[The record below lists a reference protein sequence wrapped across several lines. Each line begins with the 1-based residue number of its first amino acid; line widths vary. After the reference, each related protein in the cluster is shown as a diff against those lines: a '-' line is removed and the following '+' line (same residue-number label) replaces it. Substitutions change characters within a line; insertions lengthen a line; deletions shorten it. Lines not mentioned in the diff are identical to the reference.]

1 MLGLWAGLKSVIFD
15 KSDKTKV
22 TKTLAIS
29 TGVYGTGVGEMAKQ
43 CGSEVEF
50 IEFKYDQVVSK
61 HNVKKIVEK
70 INESKPDLVTMSKE
84 KYKFKSN
91 ENLN

>member
-1 MLGLWAGLKSVIFD
+1 M
-15 KSDKTKV
+15 
-22 TKTLAIS
+22 
-29 TGVYGTGVGEMAKQ
+29 
-43 CGSEVEF
+43 EF